1 MSDNT
6 THVSETEKRTREE
19 QKTGQQK
26 RFGVA
31 VLLWFVLTMLC
42 IWKADIF
49 NVLGWIGIGLIAG
62 AVVGY
67 FLAVMVPEVT
77 GVVFLNLV
85 TSEMKPFGA
94 GIRFKYPWESL
105 RRIVSL
111 KLVTERHKETYAAHD
126 GPFLLT
132 KWSYQYE
139 PRLGQLGAFIAVDKT
154 TIDDGFTDVISSIL
168 SDIIG
173 NAAEHFPDDIGD
185 EDKKAA
191 KGHESEWMREHVEF
205 IELGVLQKLHER
217 KVFEEGKSRNNN
229 EEGLQPDDQP
239 KKVKSMRDKLEETYG
254 VNFKLFS
261 LADIDFDEE
270 YQEARGGQARMNVV
284 IEAAR
289 KLEGLSA
296 DATPSK
302 EAIKMV
308 LAERG
313 KAKLSI
319 VDNWGNADPLQRAAS
334 TIGSMLGG
342 GS

>member
-1 MSDNT
+1 MSNRT
-6 THVSETEKRTREE
+6 RVSEKERRTREE
-19 QKTGQQK
+19 QKVGQQK
-26 RFGVA
+26 RLAVA
-31 VLLWFVLTMLC
+31 ALLWLLLTVIGASVTGPWDLRGF
-42 IWKADIF
+42 A
-49 NVLGWIGIGLIAG
+49 GIGFIAC
-62 AVVGY
+62 AIVGY
-67 FLAVMVPEVT
+67 LLAVMVPEVV

-85 TSEMKPFGA
+85 TGKMTPFGA
-94 GIRFKYPWESL
+94 GIKLKYPWESL
-105 RRIVSL
+105 RRNISL
-111 KLVTERHKETYAAHD
+111 ELVTERHKETYAAHD
-126 GPFLLT
+126 GPFMLT

-139 PRLGQLGAFIAVDKT
+139 PRLGELERFIAVDKT

-173 NAAEHFPDDIGD
+173 NAANHFPDDA
-185 EDKKAA
+185 EDKEVA

-205 IELGVLQKLHER
+205 IEQEVLRKLHER
-217 KVFEEGKSRNNN
+217 KVFKEGKSANSD
-229 EEGLQPDDQP
+229 EEGSHADNQPEEAQ
-239 KKVKSMRDKLEETYG
+239 SMRDKLEETYG

-289 KLEGLSA
+289 KLEGLP
-296 DATPSK
+296 DGATPSK
-302 EAIKMV
+302 EAIKIV

-319 VDNWGNADPLQRAAS
+319 VDSWGNADPLQRAAS

-342 GS
+342 GN